1 MSTTPPS
8 IPPAPIAGAPASP
21 TIPLT
26 PVLRAAYED
35 LYTKYETAI
44 ENSTDPGVI
53 AALSASQ
60 ANVDDTLT
68 LDNMYRLKAITAL
81 YNALLQQI
89 NSTNDELKAL
99 QKQILA
105 ISSGVST
112 FGDILAAINKVLSF
126 LPGA

>member
-44 ENSTDPGVI
+44 ESSTDPGVI

-60 ANVDDTLT
+60 ANVDGTLT

-99 QKQILA
+99 QRATL
-105 ISSGVST
+105 SLHSG
-112 FGDILAAINKVLSF
+112 
-126 LPGA
+126 

>member
-8 IPPAPIAGAPASP
+8 IPPAPSAGAPASP

-112 FGDILAAINKVLSF
+112 FGDILGAINKVLSF